1 MRVLFPLKGVRT
13 LGILSDLKMYSRFAW
28 GLRGFLKHTLTLEE
42 AKAIIKRRMEER
54 ETNFLRLVR
63 KGIFGYPK
71 SPYLPLMKMARCEMG
86 DIEDM
91 VRNKGLEDTLRALR
105 EAGVYIT
112 FEESKGREPIVRNGK
127 VFPVKAHDFDNP
139 FLNHYYQGTTG
150 GTTGAGTRVDTDL
163 DYIAD
168 RAPDIMVGRSA
179 HDILNKPTA
188 IWRGILPDSTGLIAA
203 LTLARYGNIPDKWFI
218 PITSREFKPPL
229 KHHLAA
235 QTTLM
240 MGRLFGVSLPRP
252 EPVPLDQAIIISRW
266 IAETL
271 KTDSA
276 CLIGTNVSLA
286 LRVCIAARE
295 QGLNLK
301 GTTFTGAGEP
311 PTTTKVNIINSM
323 GACYVPNYSTVETLY
338 VGTGCAQPTDCND
351 IHLYK
356 DALALIQYP
365 REVPG
370 SEVIVNAF
378 HFTTLLLTAPKL
390 MLNVESDDYGIIE
403 NRSCG
408 CPLEAYGFTDHLR
421 HIQSFRKLTS
431 EGVTLIGS
439 EMIRI
444 LEEVLPSRFGGSPL
458 DYQLTEEEDENGFTR
473 LCLSVSPKVQIA
485 DESKVIEAVLG
496 AMEQSSMAANL
507 ARAFWGQAKTLRI
520 KRMEPIWTARGKFMP
535 LHLTRSF
542 EK

>member
-1 MRVLFPLKGVRT
+1 
-13 LGILSDLKMYSRFAW
+13 MYSRFIW

-42 AKAIIKRRMEER
+42 AKAIVKKRMEER
-54 ETNFLRLVR
+54 EANFLRLVR
-63 KGIFGYPK
+63 RGIFGYPK
-71 SPYLPLMKMARCEMG
+71 SPYLPLLKLAQCEMG
-86 DIEDM
+86 DIENM
-91 VRNKGLEDTLRALR
+91 VRDKGLEGALQALR

-112 FEESKGREPIVRNGK
+112 FEEFKGREPIVRDNK
-127 VFPVKAHDFDNP
+127 VIPTKIHDFDNP
-139 FLNHYYQGTTG
+139 FLSNYFRGETG
-150 GTTGAGTRVDTDL
+150 GTTGAGTRVDMDL

-168 RAPDIMVGRSA
+168 RAPDIMLGRSA
-179 HDILNKPTA
+179 HGILNKPTA

-203 LTLARYGNIPDKWFI
+203 LILVRYGNIPDKWFT
-218 PITSREFKPPL
+218 PITSQEFNPPL
-229 KHHLAA
+229 KHRLAT

-240 MGRLFGVSLPRP
+240 MGRLFGVPLPRP
-252 EPVPLDQAIIISRW
+252 EPVPLDHSMIVAHW

-271 KTDSA
+271 KTHSA
-276 CLIGTNVSLA
+276 CVVGTNVSLA

-295 QGLNLK
+295 EGLNLK

-311 PTTTKVNIINSM
+311 PTPTKLSMINSM
-323 GACYVPNYSTVETLY
+323 GACYVPNYTTVETLY
-338 VGTGCAQPTDCND
+338 VGTGCAQPADCND

-390 MLNVESDDYGIIE
+390 MLNVESDDYGIVE
-403 NRSCG
+403 KRSCG
-408 CPLEAYGFTDHLR
+408 CPLEAYGFTDHIR

-458 DYQLTEEEDENGFTR
+458 DYQLIEEEDENGFTR
-473 LCLSVSPKVQIA
+473 LSLSVSPRVPIA
-485 DESKVIEAVLG
+485 DESKVIEAILG
-496 AMEQSSMAANL
+496 AMEQSSTAANL

-520 KRMEPIWTARGKFMP
+520 KRMEPIWTARGKLMP
-535 LHLTRSF
+535 LHLERGTKR
-542 EK
+542 